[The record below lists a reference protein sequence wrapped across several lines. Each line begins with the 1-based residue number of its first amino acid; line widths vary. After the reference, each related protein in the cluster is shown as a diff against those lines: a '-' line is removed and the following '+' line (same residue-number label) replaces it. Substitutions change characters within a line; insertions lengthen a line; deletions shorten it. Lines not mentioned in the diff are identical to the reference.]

1 MTLATFALIHGAG
14 DAGWYWHLVE
24 QELRRHGH
32 WTVAPDLPCDDDAA
46 GLDDYADAVVNAV
59 GPLDPHG
66 EIVVV
71 AQSFGGFTAPLV
83 AARIPVDMLVLVTAM
98 IPAPGEAPDDWSVNT
113 GFDAVMVEQQRHF
126 AGDDLIYH
134 DVPPALAAAAR
145 QHARRQS
152 NTPGCKPWPLDAWP
166 SVDTRVVLCSADR
179 FFPADFMRQLAKD
192 RLGVAPDEIAAG
204 HAVALARP
212 KRLARL
218 LSDYATEAG

>member
-66 EIVVV
+66 EIVV

-98 IPAPGEAPDDWSVNT
+98 IPAPGEAPDDWSANT
-113 GFDAVMVEQQRHF
+113 GFDAVMVEQQRRH
-126 AGDDLIYH
+126 AGADLIYH

-152 NTPGCKPWPLDAWP
+152 DTPGRKPWPLDAWP
-166 SVDTRVVLCSADR
+166 SIDTRVVLCSEDR
-179 FFPADFMRQLAKD
+179 FFPADFMRQLARD

-212 KRLARL
+212 KQLAKL
-218 LSDYATEAG
+218 LSGYATEAG